1 MCHQKYFFIN
11 WVRLLILVGQVNYES
26 FSSLSGLTCLRWLL
40 ASDLTDGTLPQKK
53 EEISLSHKPFGG
65 SILAES
71 VRSFLD
77 SLLLRG
83 ARLLMILENWHN
95 TCLRMYI

>member
-53 EEISLSHKPFGG
+53 GRNKLISQAFWG
-65 SILAES
+65 
-71 VRSFLD
+71 FLD